1 MAPSLPP
8 RSESILDSIRSSCR
22 ALTARSDITVALLS
36 LSSLSRL
43 RTQLI
48 TPRIPQIDDEAIDTF
63 LHGIGAGSQHLQN
76 NHRGLRLP
84 LRFDS
89 AHEELN
95 LIAVLS
101 LLNFLSGY
109 RKPLHRLTQRGAFS
123 NILSLVLAAHL
134 SAGDSSSSSLLSA
147 KGMRNATLTQISSMA
162 QIQTHQ
168 EKPHPTLGPVV
179 KVGMKD
185 DDAFEILEL
194 IVRVLNRTGEVLKKE
209 GKEDLGHWVQQAL
222 LEVEG
227 DSEQMLRKIY
237 DTFPDFQDAYTI
249 DGGCGFRFLVHLK
262 SFAGETLTPFRPL
275 TPAAVYIL
283 KKALYLLNAIT
294 LRFSASGSPDH
305 APTFPLPTN
314 TTRFPIFA
322 DNVIPSVL
330 MHHRIIVLSTS
341 RTLRNPPL
349 LSTEEATRLRAASIS
364 ACHRIVERAQVLS
377 ENGSENEWMR
387 GMLEVDL
394 DGYLWDS
401 GKRESGK
408 NVVRIA
414 ERGTTMY

>member
-8 RSESILDSIRSSCR
+8 SSESILDSIRSSCR
-22 ALTARSDITVALLS
+22 ALTARSDIT
-36 LSSLSRL
+36 
-43 RTQLI
+43 
-48 TPRIPQIDDEAIDTF
+48 IDDKAIDTF
-63 LHGIGAGSQHLQN
+63 LHGIGAETWSQHLQN
-76 NHRGLRLP
+76 NHHGLRLP

-109 RKPLHRLTQRGAFS
+109 REPLHRLTQRGAFS
-123 NILSLVLAAHL
+123 NILSLVLSAHL

-147 KGMRNATLTQISSMA
+147 KGMHNATLTQISSMA

-179 KVGMKD
+179 KVGEKD

-227 DSEQMLRKIY
+227 ESEQMLRKIY
-237 DTFPDFQDAYTI
+237 DTFPDFQDAYTV
-249 DGGCGFRFLVHLK
+249 GGESVC
-262 SFAGETLTPFRPL
+262 
-275 TPAAVYIL
+275 IL

-294 LRFSASGSPDH
+294 VRFSASGSPDH

-322 DNVIPSVL
+322 DNVIPSIL
-330 MHHRIIVLSTS
+330 MHHRIIVLPTS
-341 RTLRNPPL
+341 RTLPTPPL

-377 ENGSENEWMR
+377 GNGPENEWMR

-401 GKRESGK
+401 GKRDSIGK

>member
-8 RSESILDSIRSSCR
+8 SSESILDSIRSSCR
-22 ALTARSDITVALLS
+22 ALTARSDIT
-36 LSSLSRL
+36 
-43 RTQLI
+43 
-48 TPRIPQIDDEAIDTF
+48 IDDKAIDTF
-63 LHGIGAGSQHLQN
+63 LHGIGAEAWSQHLQN
-76 NHRGLRLP
+76 NHHGLRLP

-95 LIAVLS
+95 LIAYVALVLS

-109 RKPLHRLTQRGAFS
+109 REPLHRLTQRGAFS
-123 NILSLVLAAHL
+123 NILSLVLSAHL

-179 KVGMKD
+179 KVGEKD

-227 DSEQMLRKIY
+227 ESEQMLRKIY
-237 DTFPDFQDAYTI
+237 DTFPDFQDAYTV
-249 DGGCGFRFLVHLK
+249 GGECECCFLLHLE
-262 SFAGETLTPFRPL
+262 SSAGETLTPFCPW
-275 TPAAVYIL
+275 TPAAVCIL

-294 LRFSASGSPDH
+294 VRFSASGSPDH

-322 DNVIPSVL
+322 DNVIPSIL
-330 MHHRIIVLSTS
+330 MHHRIIVLPTS
-341 RTLRNPPL
+341 RTLPTPPL

-377 ENGSENEWMR
+377 GNGPENEWMR

-401 GKRESGK
+401 GKRDSIGK